1 MNNLEE
7 IQNEVPYNQ
16 LYDVDHCLDFFV
28 TIEQAE
34 IVIRKQENNFPS
46 DSTNNR
52 ELIIDK
58 LNKFKEIHQNINNYL
73 ESQSTS
79 AEKIHHKKYALEIIK
94 NRQARTENIIN
105 ILDKNSN

>member
-1 MNNLEE
+1 MNNLKEF
-7 IQNEVPYNQ
+7 QNKVPYNQ
-16 LYDVDHCLDFFV
+16 LYNTDHCLDFFV
-28 TIEQAE
+28 TIEEAE

-46 DSTNNR
+46 DSINNK

-58 LNKFKEIHQNINNYL
+58 LKKFKEIHQNINNDL

-79 AEKIHHKKYALEIIK
+79 TEEILHKKYALEILK

-105 ILDKNSN
+105 ILDTNS